1 VRADSK
7 SNLVRNDEIAD
18 VYFANT
24 GMVTRV

>member
-1 VRADSK
+1 MRADSK
-7 SNLVRNDEIAD
+7 SNLVRNDEITD